1 VPWQVSHSGRK
12 LGLFVEARNLDDELH
27 DLPRG

>member
-1 VPWQVSHSGRK
+1 VSWQVRHRGRK
-12 LGLFVEARNLDDELH
+12 LGLLVEARDLDDELH